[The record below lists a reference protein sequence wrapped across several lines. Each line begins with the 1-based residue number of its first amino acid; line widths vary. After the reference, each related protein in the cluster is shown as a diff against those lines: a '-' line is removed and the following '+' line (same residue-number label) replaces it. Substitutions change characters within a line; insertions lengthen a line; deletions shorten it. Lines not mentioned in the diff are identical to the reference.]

1 MKVNTNNS
9 IYALSGD
16 KPERSGEAL
25 TPDELNDLIILVK
38 QLTGT
43 APDDTTL
50 EASIRGHIGP
60 ESIYALKEP
69 VLQSLKIV
77 YERLK
82 DEGIKAPEKQM
93 IAMKL
98 QERAAHCT
106 PGFHNGVN
114 GIVDGFYS
122 AKNVVEL
129 MQRVRQSVVSSMANG
144 LTDEVHANNRC
155 FVVAA
160 GLARQG
166 DFNYGVRALNRGDIY
181 RGGLSDEII
190 RGAL

>member
-1 MKVNTNNS
+1 MEVNASNS
-9 IYALSGD
+9 IYATSAAE
-16 KPERSGEAL
+16 PERSGEGL
-25 TPDELNDLIILVK
+25 TADELTDLIVLVK

-50 EASIRGHIGP
+50 AVSLSGHIGP
-60 ESIYALKEP
+60 ASTYTLKEP

-129 MQRVRQSVVSSMANG
+129 MQRVR
-144 LTDEVHANNRC
+144 
-155 FVVAA
+155 
-160 GLARQG
+160 
-166 DFNYGVRALNRGDIY
+166 
-181 RGGLSDEII
+181 
-190 RGAL
+190 